1 MNKIINSRLNEQ
13 EKFWL
18 GSFGNHY
25 INRNNS
31 KKLKKNTDVFFKKIF
46 QGKKVKISNIIE
58 LGANIGNNIDS
69 LAKIFKKSQFTAVD
83 INKKACDILKK
94 NNPKIEV
101 INSEIQN
108 LKINKKFD
116 LVLSKGVLIHINP
129 NQLDKIYEKIFNFS
143 KKYILLAEY
152 YNPSPVQIIY
162 RNKKNKLFKR
172 DFAGEMIKKYKL
184 KLVDYG
190 FSYRYGK
197 YPQDD
202 LTWFLLKK

>member
-1 MNKIINSRLNEQ
+1 MNKIVKSKLNEQ
-13 EKFWL
+13 EKFWS
-18 GSFGNHY
+18 GNFGNNY
-25 INRNNS
+25 INRNKS
-31 KKLKKNTDVFFKKIF
+31 KLLKKNTDVFFKKIF
-46 QGKKVKISNIIE
+46 QGKKIKISNVIE
-58 LGANIGNNIDS
+58 FGANIGNNLDS

-83 INKKACDILKK
+83 INKKACNLLKK
-94 NNPKIEV
+94 TNPKIDV

-108 LKINKKFD
+108 LNINKKFD

-152 YNPSPVQIIY
+152 YNPSPVQILY
-162 RNKKNKLFKR
+162 RKKKNKLFKR

-190 FSYRYGK
+190 FSYRFEK